1 MNLLLLLV
9 FVVLGYLVGTIPTGY
24 LISRWRGVD
33 IRRVGSGNIGA
44 TNVLRAVGP
53 VAALVVLVVDPLKGV
68 LAVALP
74 SQLGMDPWIVAATA
88 FATVAGNTFNVML
101 RFRGGKG
108 VATTFGVFLVID
120 ATVALLAILLF
131 AITLWIA
138 RYVSLASVVAVSSGP
153 LLLLARGEAPPSRML
168 LAFAVALLIL
178 WSHRDNIARLQ
189 AGNERRLG
197 DRGPSGHGPPGEG
210 SPGHEPPGHEPPGD
224 EPLGDDSAA
233 RGHPRDG
240 PGAGRLPLAEAVD
253 DTATTEA
260 SRDEPHDGSRGES
273 R

>member
-1 MNLLLLLV
+1 
-9 FVVLGYLVGTIPTGY
+9 
-24 LISRWRGVD
+24 
-33 IRRVGSGNIGA
+33 
-44 TNVLRAVGP
+44 
-53 VAALVVLVVDPLKGV
+53 
-68 LAVALP
+68 
-74 SQLGMDPWIVAATA
+74 
-88 FATVAGNTFNVML
+88 ML